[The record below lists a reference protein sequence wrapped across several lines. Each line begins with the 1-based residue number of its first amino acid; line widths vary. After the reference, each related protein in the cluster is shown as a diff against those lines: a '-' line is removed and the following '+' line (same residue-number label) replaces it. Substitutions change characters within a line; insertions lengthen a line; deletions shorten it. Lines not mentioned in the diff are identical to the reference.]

1 MESTI
6 GLIAPRALE
15 EGALFSVCS
24 SSTARDGLQE
34 LLLTVLEADGY
45 IEARVAEG
53 VRSGLEGGAIRG

>member
-6 GLIAPRALE
+6 GLIGPR

-45 IEARVAEG
+45 IEARVAEDG
-53 VRSGLEGGAIRG
+53 RSGLEGGAIRG